1 MKNRE
6 KLIFGLAIGLGAFAP
21 FSYAEVVTGKN
32 GMEACAEA
40 LMVSINQDSQYA
52 LEYKVKPIGS
62 GVDSRLG
69 RSEVIYLD
77 AKLGDDNII
86 AKANCRVNGNAEVVA
101 LDILSENAPEARRRA
116 L

>member
-1 MKNRE
+1 
-6 KLIFGLAIGLGAFAP
+6 
-21 FSYAEVVTGKN
+21 
-32 GMEACAEA
+32 MEACAEA

-52 LEYKVKPIGS
+52 SEYKVLPIGS